1 MKLVEPEGT
10 YLLWLDCR
18 ELGLEHDELEDLMVH
33 KAGLWLDGGQMFGEA
48 GAGFQRVNMACPRAI
63 LEAAFEKLA
72 AAVEGLKDRRHT

>member
-1 MKLVEPEGT
+1 
-10 YLLWLDCR
+10 
-18 ELGLEHDELEDLMVH
+18 MVH